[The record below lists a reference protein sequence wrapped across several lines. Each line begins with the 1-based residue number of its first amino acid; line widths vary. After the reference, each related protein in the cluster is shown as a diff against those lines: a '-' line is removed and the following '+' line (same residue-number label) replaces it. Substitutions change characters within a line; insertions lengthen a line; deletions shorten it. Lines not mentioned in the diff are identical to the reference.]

1 MAGSAPHPQRIGRY
15 ELVSL
20 LGRGGAGQVWE
31 AVLLG
36 PRGFRK
42 PVALKVVHAGMD
54 MKSPQGQSLVKEARL
69 GALLSH
75 PNVVGIYELGE
86 TDDEQL
92 YVAMELVR
100 GESVLSVVRE
110 GPLSPSAILDVG
122 MQSCAG
128 LHHIHT
134 LEVDGEHAGLVHRD
148 IKPSNLLVD
157 GSGLVKVADLGVARL
172 TGQAEELIAGT
183 PGYMPP
189 EQLEGCE
196 THRTDLFALGVTLFV
211 LAAGVRPFGGGTP
224 ALRRVMQVEGLLAEP
239 AFLGRAD
246 ERVPGLGEVLRRCF
260 RYDPEKRW
268 GSAAELAEALRGLRS
283 AHPGAGLRE
292 RLMGEPVS
300 LTHDVTTP
308 ELGPRDETTD
318 VTDERA
324 RKGLPTPPADF
335 HGRHEALTRVS
346 EALDDSQ
353 IVVVLG
359 PAGSGKSRLALEH
372 GRRMERGG
380 SQVWW
385 VDLAD
390 LTKDADLYRALA
402 SSLDVPLSAEEPVQR
417 LGRALRAV
425 GRATI
430 IFDNAEGLSEAV
442 AEVVMRWAALT
453 RNLRFLITTRRP
465 IRVQGARE
473 VPIEGLSS
481 DAGLSLFL
489 ARAALPP
496 PPSDHDRVR
505 ELVRRVDG
513 LPLAIELAAARTR
526 LASLDQ
532 ILRRLDLRLLSGGP
546 NDRRRSLRASLD
558 ASYDRLRPAEQAALG
573 QLGVFADGFV
583 LEAAEAVLD
592 LVGFPEA
599 PWALDVLDQLL
610 DHSLVQ
616 IDSETGRFRLLHTV
630 RAYALHRLGADAR
643 AAAERRHGAYYAQM
657 GSVEAVAAIH
667 HHGGEERLARMSQEV
682 DNLGVALA
690 RSIERG
696 DVRTAEGAALALWEV
711 MQLRGPMHE
720 ALELLMRVVEVAG
733 DDVSARV
740 LSAAGRAATMAG
752 SAAEARQ
759 LLEAA
764 MATARRRGE
773 GATEAEAHG
782 NLGYLERDAGDVEGA
797 RVHFEASLAG
807 YKVAGDRWGEG
818 RALYRLGLLRYH
830 QSRMTEARGLYE
842 ASLRAFREVGDR
854 RHEAGVL
861 TSYALALA
869 DLGRGAE
876 AIKRG
881 ERGLAMH
888 RELGNRHTEAVAL
901 TNLGILY
908 RRSGRIQ
915 EATEC
920 YEAALITNR
929 SIGNRRLEGAVLGN
943 VGTLLADQ
951 GDLDG
956 ACRSFEQALAAH
968 REVGNRHYEGVV
980 LGNYADVLLQ
990 KGDVVGARQR
1000 LGFALGVAVSV
1011 GDRAMEGAFLGVMGE
1026 VLEAQ
1031 GDRDGADASLA
1042 QAEAVL
1048 LEVGDLAEQAR
1059 VVLRRVEVARN
1070 RGDLGEAR
1078 RCLQQARQL
1087 CEQLPEASGVW
1098 RKFRALR
1105 AQL

>member
-1 MAGSAPHPQRIGRY
+1 MAAPTPPPQRIGRY

-42 PVALKVVHAGMD
+42 PVALKVVHAGLD

-86 TDDEQL
+86 GESKQL
-92 YVAMELVR
+92 YVAMELVK
-100 GESVLSVVRE
+100 GPSVLSLVRE

-122 MQSCAG
+122 MQACAG
-128 LHHIHT
+128 LQHIHT
-134 LEVDGEHAGLVHRD
+134 LEVDGARAGLVHRD
-148 IKPSNLLVD
+148 VKPSNLLVD

-189 EQLEGCE
+189 EQLEGDE
-196 THRTDLFALGVTLFV
+196 DARTDLFALGVTLYV

-239 AFLGRAD
+239 AFLAPAD
-246 ERVPGLGEVLRRCF
+246 QRVPGLGEVLRRCF
-260 RYDPEKRW
+260 RFDPAKRW
-268 GSAAELAEALRGLRS
+268 SSAAELGEALRQLRTQ
-283 AHPGAGLRE
+283 HPGMGVRQ
-292 RLMGEPVS
+292 RLLGDPPS
-300 LTHDVTTP
+300 LTHDVP
-308 ELGPRDETTD
+308 DLGTQDETTD

-324 RKGLPTPPADF
+324 RQGLPRPSADF
-335 HGRHEALTRVS
+335 HGRAEELA
-346 EALDDSQ
+346 ALDDALKRSH
-353 IVVVLG
+353 VVVLSG
-359 PAGSGKSRLALEH
+359 PAGSGKSRLALEQ
-372 GRRMERGG
+372 GRRMERRGA
-380 SQVWW
+380 QVWW

-390 LTKDADLYRALA
+390 LSRPADLYRAIA
-402 SSLDVPLSAEEPVQR
+402 TALDVPLSAGDPTAR
-417 LGRALRAV
+417 LGRALRAL
-425 GRATI
+425 GRATLI
-430 IFDNAEGLSEAV
+430 LDNAEGLAETV
-442 AEVVMRWAALT
+442 ASAITSWRGT
-453 RNLRFLITTRRP
+453 SRNLRFLVATRRSV
-465 IRVQGARE
+465 RVRGAVE
-473 VPIEGLSS
+473 VPLEGLAS
-481 DAGLSLFL
+481 DAGLALFL
-489 ARAALPP
+489 ARAAHPP
-496 PPSDHDRVR
+496 PVDEHDRVR

-546 NDRRRSLRASLD
+546 DDRRRSLRASLD
-558 ASYDRLRPAEQAALG
+558 ASYDRLSAPEQAALG
-573 QLGVFADGFV
+573 QLGVFVDGFV

-592 LVGFPEA
+592 VGASPES
-599 PWALDVLDQLL
+599 PWALDVLDRLL

-616 IDSETGRFRLLHTV
+616 LDSTTGRFRMLHTV
-630 RAYALHRLGADAR
+630 RAYGLHRLGQPER
-643 AAAERRHGAYYAQM
+643 LAAERRHGAYYAQM
-657 GSVEAVAAIH
+657 GSVEAVAALH
-667 HHGGEERLARMSQEV
+667 QHGGEERLARMSQEV
-682 DNLGVALA
+682 ENLSAA
-690 RSIERG
+690 IERAIGRG
-696 DVRTAEGAALALWEV
+696 DARVAQGAALALWEV

-720 ALELLMRVVEVAG
+720 ALGTLMQVVEAAG
-733 DDVSARV
+733 DAALPRL

-752 SAAEARQ
+752 SASEARRLLTDAMQ
-759 LLEAA
+759 L
-764 MATARRRGE
+764 ARRHGDV
-773 GATEAEAHG
+773 ATEAEAHG
-782 NLGYLERDAGDVEGA
+782 NLGYLQRDAGDVDGA
-797 RVHFEASLAG
+797 QSHFEASLAG
-807 YKVAGDRWGEG
+807 YKIAGDRWGQG

-869 DLGRGAE
+869 DLGRASE
-876 AIKRG
+876 AIQRG

-908 RRSGRIQ
+908 RRTGRIR
-915 EATEC
+915 EAKEC
-920 YEAALITNR
+920 YEAALVTNR
-929 SIGNRRLEGAVLGN
+929 SIGNRRLEGATWGN

-956 ACRSFEQALAAH
+956 ACRAFEQALAAH

-990 KGDVVGARQR
+990 KGDLVGARQR

-1031 GDRDGADASLA
+1031 GDVGGAEASLS
-1042 QAEAVL
+1042 QAEAI
-1048 LEVGDLAEQAR
+1048 LEAVGDKAEQAR
-1059 VVLRRVEVARN
+1059 VVLRRVEVYRAR
-1070 RGDLGEAR
+1070 GQWKEAR
-1078 RCLQQARQL
+1078 KALARARVL

-1098 RKFRALR
+1098 RRFRALR
-1105 AQL
+1105 AKL